1 MHWTL
6 AELQTLPTSYYAEL
20 VTMLNEDANRK

>member
-6 AELQTLPTSYYAEL
+6 ADLWSLPASYYDEL